1 MRWEEVVAMRAAE
14 ILRTV
19 DQRPWAP
26 PNRPWAMMQV
36 WRNLLFAHWPL
47 PAATI
52 RDLLP
57 PNLPLDT
64 YGGDAWVGIVPF
76 RMTGIHLH
84 GLPDIAP
91 FTRLL
96 ECNVRTYVNVD
107 GKPGVY
113 FFSLDADNRVEVEV
127 ARAWYH
133 LPYFK
138 AHFAYA
144 FPDTPSDP
152 ADPAVLDGATRY
164 SVTRSDRRLA
174 TGTFAARYRPIAPPV
189 QTRQGTLEDW
199 LTARYCLYTTD
210 RRGRLYRGDIY
221 HQPWQLQAA
230 EAEITQNTL
239 ADAHDLRLPDTAPLL
254 HYSRRLDMVAWP
266 ITGIAL

>member
-1 MRWEEVVAMRAAE
+1 MRAEE

-19 DQRPWAP
+19 AQRPWAP
-26 PNRPWAMMQV
+26 PHGRWVMMQT
-36 WRNLLFAHWPL
+36 WRHLLFAHWPI
-47 PAATI
+47 PAETM

-64 YGGDAWVGIVPF
+64 YDGVAWLGIVPF
-76 RMTGIHLH
+76 HMTGIHLH

-138 AHFAYA
+138 ARFSCS
-144 FPDTPSDP
+144 FPQDTPD
-152 ADPAVLDGATRY
+152 AAVPDGLDGETRY

-174 TGTFAARYRPIAPPV
+174 TGTFTARYRPIAPGRQP
-189 QTRQGTLEDW
+189 QQGTLEDW
-199 LTARYCLYTTD
+199 LTARYALYTTD
-210 RRGRLYRGDIY
+210 RRGRLYRGDIF

-239 ADAHDLRLPDTAPLL
+239 ADAHHLRLPDTAPLL

-266 ITGIAL
+266 ITHI